1 MNLNLLLVIMAVVL
15 ICMVMDGYKK
25 GMVKSLI
32 SLISLLSLSGL
43 YFYLSSFQFKSSYFI
58 MMRKTAA
65 SSSPSLPNSLC
76 SAILFLSDY
85 LCGAVPDREWSEQLL

>member
-32 SLISLLSLSGL
+32 SLISLLITCVVLFLIGNGL
-43 YFYLSSFQFKSSYFI
+43 SSYFDGKI
-58 MMRKTAA
+58 FNVIKFKTMTDERDSSGNLCMRQSWQCFQHVRWCA
-65 SSSPSLPNSLC
+65 
-76 SAILFLSDY
+76 
-85 LCGAVPDREWSEQLL
+85 

>member
-25 GMVKSLI
+25 GMVKYPD
-32 SLISLLSLSGL
+32 LSD
-43 YFYLSSFQFKSSYFI
+43 
-58 MMRKTAA
+58 
-65 SSSPSLPNSLC
+65 LP
-76 SAILFLSDY
+76 ADY

>member
-32 SLISLLSLSGL
+32 SLISLLITCVVLFLIGNGL
-43 YFYLSSFQFKSSYFI
+43 SSYFDGKI
-58 MMRKTAA
+58 F
-65 SSSPSLPNSLC
+65 NV
-76 SAILFLSDY
+76 ILTILLLRSVWCIIFLIS
-85 LCGAVPDREWSEQLL
+85 CFSRQR

>member
-32 SLISLLSLSGL
+32 SLISLLITCVVLFLIGNGPDNTVAGGDR
-43 YFYLSSFQFKSSYFI
+43 FG
-58 MMRKTAA
+58 A
-65 SSSPSLPNSLC
+65 SSS
-76 SAILFLSDY
+76 
-85 LCGAVPDREWSEQLL
+85 

>member
-25 GMVKSLI
+25 GKI
-32 SLISLLSLSGL
+32 SDLSD
-43 YFYLSSFQFKSSYFI
+43 
-58 MMRKTAA
+58 
-65 SSSPSLPNSLC
+65 LP
-76 SAILFLSDY
+76 ADY

>member
-32 SLISLLSLSGL
+32 SLISLLITCVVLFLIGNGL
-43 YFYLSSFQFKSSYFI
+43 SSYFDGKI
-58 MMRKTAA
+58 FNVILTI
-65 SSSPSLPNSLC
+65 PSNLSRLC
-76 SAILFLSDY
+76 TIGSFTIIFAEKNTIL
-85 LCGAVPDREWSEQLL
+85 RR